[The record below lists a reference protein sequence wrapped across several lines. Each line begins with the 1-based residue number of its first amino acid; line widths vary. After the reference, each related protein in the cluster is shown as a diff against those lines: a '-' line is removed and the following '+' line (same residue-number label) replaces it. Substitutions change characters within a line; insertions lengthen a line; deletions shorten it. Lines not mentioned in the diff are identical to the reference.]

1 MVILIDGFS
10 VAFRAFY
17 ALPESLMTSDGTPT
31 NLIHGF
37 LSMINKV
44 INEYKSEQMIVTWD
58 LPGKTFRND
67 IYKEYK
73 ANRSPAPDNF
83 KIQIPLLHDLLD
95 SFNIPQVSEAGYEA
109 DDVLGSLAK
118 KYNEKGE
125 EVLIVTGDRDTFQ
138 LISKKTKILYTK
150 RGISEIDIVDEKFF
164 NNKFGFKTEQYVE
177 YLALKGD
184 PSDNIPGV
192 AGVGEKTATSLLKKY
207 KTIDGIYKN
216 LNDLTPKIKNSF
228 KENKEQLKISK
239 ELATIRTDLKI
250 KIPNVK
256 LQDTAYFSD
265 ELLEASQDK
274 VRELELNK
282 YITNSSKSEKEDNS
296 TNEEDQYLNNSKK
309 LSGKQLIFYYE
320 EEIYYVN
327 SNNYGKYLNKLSYL
341 DKFISLNSQKLI
353 NNTKDSVKNIEFE
366 AYDCMLFLKDP
377 NIRPDN
383 LLSISKHLDRTTE
396 ITKKSEVID
405 YLKFFKKQFVFITKE
420 VEAFKKDKKLYR
432 IYKDL
437 DFPLLTILDSMNK
450 KGVKLSKSKIEKLS
464 KEINEELDL
473 FDKEIKK
480 ITNKDFNLNSPKQLS
495 EILYVDM
502 KYPVI
507 KKTPKGA
514 PSTDASVLE
523 ELSKSHE
530 LPKLILK
537 YREYE
542 KLRSTYIEG
551 LKNEIIKNRVHTS
564 YNLFGTTTGRLSS
577 EKPNL
582 QNIPNRTEIGQKIRE
597 FFTADS
603 NHSFIIAD
611 YSQIELRVL
620 AHLSKDKNMINMLK
634 NRNTDIHSET
644 AARIFNTE
652 IGSVTKDMR
661 RKAKEVNFGL
671 IYGMESFGLSKSLKI
686 SKKEATDLIEA
697 YFNQFPKIKGYLE
710 SIVKDAEES
719 TFTETLYGR
728 KRYIRE
734 LASSNFQ
741 LKAMG
746 KRIAMNA
753 PIQGTA
759 SDIMKIAMIKIEDKI
774 KNLDSTNLLL
784 QIHDEIIIQTPND
797 IAIKTSKL
805 VQKEMENASSLD
817 VPLYVD
823 IKESKNLANF
833 NN

>member
-1 MVILIDGFS
+1 MIILIDGFS

-17 ALPESLMTSDGTPT
+17 ALPETLMTSEGTPT

-44 INEYKSEQMIVTWD
+44 INEYKSEQLIVAWD

-67 IYKEYK
+67 IYAEYK

-83 KIQIPLLHDLLD
+83 KIQIPLLFDLLD
-95 SFNIPQVSEAGYEA
+95 AFNIPQISESGYEA

-118 KYNEKGE
+118 KYNQKDQ

-138 LISKKTKILYTK
+138 LISKNTKILYTK
-150 RGISEIDIVDEKFF
+150 KGISEIDIVDEKFF
-164 NNKFGFKTEQYVE
+164 NNKYGFKKDQYVE

-184 PSDNIPGV
+184 PSDNIPGL

-207 KTIDGIYKN
+207 KTIEGIYKN
-216 LNDLTPKIKNSF
+216 LNDLTPKIKKSF
-228 KENKEQLKISK
+228 EENKEILNTSK
-239 ELATIRTDLKI
+239 ELATIKTDLKI
-250 KIPNVK
+250 ELPKIK
-256 LQDTAYFSD
+256 LKDTAYFSD
-265 ELLEASQDK
+265 EVLEASQDK
-274 VRELELNK
+274 VKKLELNK
-282 YITNSSKSEKEDNS
+282 YIKSE
-296 TNEEDQYLNNSKK
+296 TQNEESHENNKNEDLISTDKLTGLQLVFIFEDTIYFINSK
-309 LSGKQLIFYYE
+309 
-320 EEIYYVN
+320 
-327 SNNYGKYLNKLSYL
+327 NYGKYLGNLSKL
-341 DKFISLNSQKLI
+341 DKFISLTSQKLI
-353 NNTKDSVKNIEFE
+353 NQTDEKVKNLDFD

-377 NIRPDN
+377 SIRPDS
-383 LLSISKHLDRTTE
+383 LLNISKHLDRTAKMTN
-396 ITKKSEVID
+396 KSDVID
-405 YLKFFKKQFVFITKE
+405 YIKFFKKHFLFISNE
-420 VEAFKKDKKLYR
+420 VEAFKNDNKLLR

-437 DFPLLTILDSMNK
+437 DFPFLEILNSMNK
-450 KGVKLSKSKIEKLS
+450 KGVKVSKSKIEKLS
-464 KEINEELDL
+464 KEINKELDL
-473 FDKEIKK
+473 FDREIKK
-480 ITNKDFNLNSPKQLS
+480 ITNKDFNLNSPNQLS

-551 LKNEIIKNRVHTS
+551 LKNEIVKSRVHTS

-582 QNIPNRTEIGQKIRE
+582 QNIPNKTAIGQRIRE
-597 FFTADS
+597 FFIADS
-603 NHSFIIAD
+603 NHSFVIAD

-620 AHLSKDKNMINMLK
+620 AHLSNDKNMISMLK
-634 NRNTDIHSET
+634 DRDTDIHSET
-644 AARIFNTE
+644 AARIFNTDLD
-652 IGSVTKDMR
+652 SVSKDMR

-671 IYGMESFGLSKSLKI
+671 IYGMESFGLSKSLDI
-686 SKKEATDLIEA
+686 SKKEATELIDS
-697 YFNQFPKIKGYLE
+697 YFNQFPKIKGYLD
-710 SIVKDAEES
+710 SIVKKAEKS

-728 KRYIRE
+728 KRFIRE

-746 KRIAMNA
+746 RRIAMNA

-759 SDIMKIAMIKIEDKI
+759 SDIMKIAMIKIQDKI
-774 KNLDSTNLLL
+774 AKLNSTDILL
-784 QIHDEIIIQTPND
+784 QIHDEIIIQTPDN
-797 IAIKTSKL
+797 IATKTAKL
-805 VQKEMENASSLD
+805 VQKEMENATSLD
-817 VPLYVD
+817 VPLFVD
-823 IKESKNLANF
+823 IKQNKNLSNF

>member
-17 ALPESLMTSDGTPT
+17 ALPETLITSQGTPT

-83 KIQIPLLHDLLD
+83 KVQIPLLHDLLD

-164 NNKFGFKTEQYVE
+164 NNKFGFKTDQYVE

-184 PSDNIPGV
+184 PSDNIPGL
-192 AGVGEKTATSLLKKY
+192 AGVGEKTATALLKEY

-216 LNDLTPKIKNSF
+216 LNDLTPKIRNSF
-228 KENKEQLKISK
+228 EENKELLKTSK

-250 KIPNVK
+250 KLPSVK
-256 LQDTAYFSD
+256 LKDTAYFSD

-282 YITNSSKSEKEDNS
+282 YITSSSNSEKVDNS
-296 TNEEDQYLNNSKK
+296 TNEESEDLKSYEK
-309 LSGKQLIFYYE
+309 LSGNQIVFYYE
-320 EEIYYVN
+320 DEIYFVN
-327 SNNYGKYLNKLSYL
+327 SKNYGKYIGKLSEL

-353 NNTKDSVKNIEFE
+353 NSTTEEIKNIKFY

-377 NIRPDN
+377 SIRPDN
-383 LLSISKHLDRTTE
+383 LLSISKHLDRTSK
-396 ITKKSEVID
+396 ITNKSEVAD
-405 YLKFFKKQFVFITKE
+405 YLKFFNKHYLFITKD
-420 VEAFKKDKKLYR
+420 VEAFKKDKKLFR
-432 IYKDL
+432 IYEDL
-437 DFPLLTILDSMNK
+437 DFPLLSILDSMNK
-450 KGVKLSKSKIEKLS
+450 KGVKLSKSKIEILS
-464 KEINEELDL
+464 KEINSELDL

-502 KYPVI
+502 KYPII

-582 QNIPNRTEIGQKIRE
+582 QNIPNKTEIGQKIRE
-597 FFTADS
+597 FFIADPK
-603 NHSFIIAD
+603 HSFIIAD

-620 AHLSKDKNMINMLK
+620 AHLSKDKNMISMLK

-652 IGSVTKDMR
+652 IDTVTKDMR

-686 SKKEATDLIEA
+686 SKKEATELIDS
-697 YFNQFPKIKGYLE
+697 YFNQFPKIKGFLE
-710 SIVKDAEES
+710 DIVKEAEDS

-797 IAIKTSKL
+797 IANKTSKL
-805 VQKEMENASSLD
+805 VQKEMENATSLD
-817 VPLYVD
+817 VPLFVD

>member
-1 MVILIDGFS
+1 MIILIDGFS

-17 ALPESLMTSDGTPT
+17 ALPETLMTSEGTPT

-44 INEYKSEQMIVTWD
+44 INEYKSEQLIVAWD

-67 IYKEYK
+67 IYAEYK

-83 KIQIPLLHDLLD
+83 KIQIPLLFDLLD
-95 SFNIPQVSEAGYEA
+95 AFNIPQISESGYEA

-118 KYNEKGE
+118 KYNQKDQ

-138 LISKKTKILYTK
+138 LISKNTKILYTK
-150 RGISEIDIVDEKFF
+150 KGISEIDIVDEKFF
-164 NNKFGFKTEQYVE
+164 NNKYGFKKDQYVE

-184 PSDNIPGV
+184 PSDNIPGL

-207 KTIDGIYKN
+207 KTIEGIYKN
-216 LNDLTPKIKNSF
+216 LNDLTPKIKKSF
-228 KENKEQLKISK
+228 EENKEILNTSK
-239 ELATIRTDLKI
+239 ELATIKTDLKI
-250 KIPNVK
+250 ELPKIK
-256 LQDTAYFSD
+256 LKDTAYFSD
-265 ELLEASQDK
+265 EVLEASQDK
-274 VRELELNK
+274 VKKLELNK
-282 YITNSSKSEKEDNS
+282 YIKSE
-296 TNEEDQYLNNSKK
+296 TQNEESHENNKNEDLISTDKLTGLQLVFIFEDTIYFINSK
-309 LSGKQLIFYYE
+309 
-320 EEIYYVN
+320 
-327 SNNYGKYLNKLSYL
+327 NYGKYLGNLSKL
-341 DKFISLNSQKLI
+341 DKFISLTSQKLI
-353 NNTKDSVKNIEFE
+353 NQTDEKVKNLDFD

-377 NIRPDN
+377 SIRPDS
-383 LLSISKHLDRTTE
+383 LLNISKHLDRTAKMTN
-396 ITKKSEVID
+396 KSDVID
-405 YLKFFKKQFVFITKE
+405 YIKFFKKHFLYISKE
-420 VEAFKKDKKLYR
+420 IETFKKDNKLLT

-437 DFPLLTILDSMNK
+437 DFPFLEILNSMNK
-450 KGVKLSKSKIEKLS
+450 KGVKVSKSKIEKLS
-464 KEINEELDL
+464 KEINKELDL
-473 FDKEIKK
+473 FDREIKK

-551 LKNEIIKNRVHTS
+551 LKNEIVKSRVHTS

-582 QNIPNRTEIGQKIRE
+582 QNIPNKTAIGQRIRE
-597 FFTADS
+597 FFIADS
-603 NHSFIIAD
+603 NHSFVIAD

-620 AHLSKDKNMINMLK
+620 AHLSNDKNMISMLK
-634 NRNTDIHSET
+634 DRDTDIHSET
-644 AARIFNTE
+644 AARIFNTDLD
-652 IGSVTKDMR
+652 SVSKDMR

-671 IYGMESFGLSKSLKI
+671 IYGMESFGLSKSLDI
-686 SKKEATDLIEA
+686 SKKDATELIDS
-697 YFNQFPKIKGYLE
+697 YFNQFPKIKGYLD
-710 SIVKDAEES
+710 SIVKKAEKS

-728 KRYIRE
+728 KRFIRE

-746 KRIAMNA
+746 RRIAMNA

-759 SDIMKIAMIKIEDKI
+759 SDIMKIAMIKIQDKI
-774 KNLDSTNLLL
+774 AKLNSTDILL
-784 QIHDEIIIQTPND
+784 QIHDEIIIQTPDN
-797 IAIKTSKL
+797 IATKTAKL
-805 VQKEMENASSLD
+805 VQKEM
-817 VPLYVD
+817 
-823 IKESKNLANF
+823 
-833 NN
+833 